1 MMHECCMMLD
11 IFITQADWLLVH
23 EVLDDACLF
32 LMKRVDFYGAR

>member
-1 MMHECCMMLD
+1 MMLD

-32 LMKRVDFYGAR
+32 FDEAC